1 MVPPN
6 TALHMAMAGYSS
18 SQQVTPPVRKP
29 MASLPWVTSMDS
41 STMLGSGPAWSRTSQ
56 SGQIRPSFTGRAD
69 SASFRARATR
79 SSSAEPQ

>member
-1 MVPPN
+1 MDV
-6 TALHMAMAGYSS
+6 TQGKLAMGFRTGG
-18 SQQVTPPVRKP
+18 VTCWEEEYP
-29 MASLPWVTSMDS
+29 
-41 STMLGSGPAWSRTSQ
+41 GPAWSRTSQ